1 LDLGGGIFDLIERL
15 VGLNVNQYMALRL
28 VTIDYDTPLLL
39 PPNLREWVPAGHLAH
54 FVLDAVEG
62 MDLRQVRVNERGTG
76 SEEYPPRM
84 LLALLL
90 YCYAT
95 GVFSSRRIEQA
106 TWDSVPVRM
115 ISGDTHPDHTTIS
128 TFRQEN
134 RSLVQEAFVRV
145 LELAQEL
152 KFLRVGQL
160 TVAVDGT
167 KVLANASKHAAASYE
182 HASKTI
188 EQLELEVKALLAK
201 AEQADSRPL
210 EEGLTI
216 PQEVQRRQER
226 QAKLAV
232 ARAQIEARAQARA
245 AAEMAEYQ
253 AKLAER
259 AAQKERGDKPGGPE
273 PKAPSTEPKASDQY
287 NFTDPESRIMKA
299 GNGQHFEQSYNA
311 QAAVEVESR
320 LIVGQR
326 VSQSAN
332 DKQELVPSVAA
343 IGRPVASVAEVLVD
357 SGFYSAAAVQAIER
371 TGEGQP
377 TGTTVYAALER
388 KEHHR
393 AVSDLEQK
401 PEPEAPGPEAGI
413 DEVMR
418 YRLRSTAGRAKYKL
432 RQQTVEPVFGI
443 IKSVLGFRQFLLRGL
458 AKVQLEWQL
467 VCLAYNLKRLHRLG
481 AGWKMA
487 AQG

>member
-1 LDLGGGIFDLIERL
+1 
-15 VGLNVNQYMALRL
+15 MATRF
-28 VTIDYDTPLLL
+28 VTIDYDTPLIL
-39 PPNLREWVPAGHLAH
+39 PPNLRDWVPAKHLAH
-54 FVLDAVEG
+54 FILDVVEEL
-62 MDLRQVRVNERGTG
+62 DLRQVRVNERGTG

-95 GVFSSRRIEQA
+95 GLFSSRRIEQA
-106 TWDSVPVRM
+106 TWDSVPVRL

-128 TFRQEN
+128 TFRREN
-134 RSLVQEAFVRV
+134 QPLLQATFVRV

-152 KFLRVGQL
+152 KFLQVGQI

-167 KVLANASKHAAASYE
+167 KVLANASKHAAVSYE
-182 HASKTI
+182 HAGKTI

-201 AEQADSRPL
+201 AEQADSTPL
-210 EEGLTI
+210 EQGLTI

-226 QAKLAV
+226 KAKLAA
-232 ARAQIEARAQARA
+232 ARAQIEARAKARA
-245 AAEMAEYQ
+245 AAEMAEYR

-259 AAQKERGDKPGGPE
+259 AAQQERGDKPRGPG
-273 PKAPSTEPKASDQY
+273 PKAPSDEPRAFDQY

-299 GNGQHFEQSYNA
+299 GNGHHFEQSYNA

-326 VSQSAN
+326 VSQAPN
-332 DKQELVPSVAA
+332 DKQELVLTVKSIAPPVVAVAA
-343 IGRPVASVAEVLVD
+343 VLAD
-357 SGFYSAAAVQAIER
+357 SGFYSAAAVEAVER
-371 TGEGQP
+371 TGDGQS
-377 TGTTVYAALER
+377 TGTTVYAAVEK

-393 AVSDLEQK
+393 TVSDLEQK
-401 PEPEAPGPEAGI
+401 PEPEVPGPQARIE
-413 DEVMR
+413 EVMR
-418 YRLRSTAGRAKYKL
+418 YRLRSAAGRAKYKL

-458 AKVQLEWQL
+458 AQVQLEWQL
-467 VCLAYNLKRLHRLG
+467 VCLGYNLKRLHRLSVG
-481 AGWKMA
+481 RKIAAAG
-487 AQG
+487 

>member
-1 LDLGGGIFDLIERL
+1 LNERGA
-15 VGLNVNQYMALRL
+15 GLNVNQYMPARF
-28 VTIDYDTPLLL
+28 VTIDYDTPLIL

-134 RSLVQEAFVRV
+134 RPLLQETFVRV

-152 KFLRVGQL
+152 KFLQVGQI

-167 KVLANASKHAAASYE
+167 KVLANASKHAAVSYE
-182 HASKTI
+182 RAGKTI
-188 EQLELEVKALLAK
+188 GQLELEVKALLAK
-201 AEQADSRPL
+201 AEQADSTPL

-226 QAKLAV
+226 KAKLAA

-245 AAEMAEYQ
+245 AAEMAEYR
-253 AKLAER
+253 AKLAEL
-259 AAQKERGDKPGGPE
+259 AAQPERADKPSGPE
-273 PKAPSTEPKASDQY
+273 PKAPSAEPKASDQY
-287 NFTDPESRIMKA
+287 NFTDPESRIMKV

-326 VSQSAN
+326 VSQAPN
-332 DKQELVPSVAA
+332 DKRELVPSVAA
-343 IGRPVASVAEVLVD
+343 IGQPVASVAEVLTD
-357 SGFYSAAAVQAIER
+357 SGFYSAAAVQAVER
-371 TGEGQP
+371 TSDGQP

-388 KEHHR
+388 KDHHR
-393 AVSDLEQK
+393 TVSDLQQK
-401 PEPEAPGPEAGI
+401 PEPEVPGPQANIG
-413 DEVMR
+413 EVMR
-418 YRLRSTAGRAKYKL
+418 YRLRSAAGRAKYKL

-467 VCLAYNLKRLHRLG
+467 VCLAYNLKRLHRLS
-481 AGWKMA
+481 AGGKIA
-487 AQG
+487 AQQ